1 MRKLETEFKF
11 AGFTWPRYVVDMAI
25 GKQAI
30 KRKFEGRKVCGGYY
44 HAPKPNANS
53 GRGFYLE
60 SAGQPFAR
68 YELTEEGFYCDIEG
82 FSTVYGI
89 VAKLPHGRFLAGC
102 SEGVGMWAD
111 VESTIYTD
119 EDEARH
125 AAIELARIAAENM
138 QQEAWETRQREEQ
151 ETEE

>member
-1 MRKLETEFKF
+1 MRKLTPEFNF
-11 AGFTWPRYVVDMAI
+11 AGFAWPRYVVDMAI

-44 HAPKPNANS
+44 HAPKPNANN

-60 SAGQPFAR
+60 LAGQPFTR
-68 YELTEEGFYCDIEG
+68 YELTEDGFYCDIEG
-82 FSTVYGI
+82 FSAVYGL

-125 AAIELARIAAENM
+125 AAIECARIAADNM
-138 QQEAWETRQREEQ
+138 QQEAWETRRREEQ